1 MNNKIVNELNENDLI
16 ELARLLKLYSCI
28 SNNYKDNKFDVDLKF
43 GEKFEK
49 SFAKILSVGKVEVK
63 TERDIWKRTG
73 NIAIEL
79 ASRGKLSG
87 LNTTKAE
94 WWAQVLTIEGNIE
107 GVLMFP
113 VIFQLLTP
121 KVVKGI
127 MAYVFEK
134 NDLDL
139 QMESVRER
147 LDKLEKSNEENK

>member
-1 MNNKIVNELNENDLI
+1 MNGVNGGVDKTKNVREKLNEYQ
-16 ELARLLKLYSCI
+16 ALKY
-28 SNNYKDNKFDVDLKF
+28 NKDNKFDVDLKF

-113 VIFQLLTP
+113 VEKLKKIVKKSVYKGRGRMVMGGDKDTSEIALIPLEDLTN
-121 KVVKGI
+121 G
-127 MAYVFEK
+127 F
-134 NDLDL
+134 
-139 QMESVRER
+139 
-147 LDKLEKSNEENK
+147 